1 VSGSAQVG
9 SGLLVTQLL
18 PALRGAVAGVPM
30 GIGLVLATDGGGT
43 FTYPPAWWLAAVA
56 GTLVAVAVLTAV
68 PARIGA
74 RRPVIEILEAE
85 TAWCWR

>member
-43 FTYPPAWWLAAVA
+43 FTYPPAWWLAAAAA
-56 GTLVAVAVLTAV
+56 GTLVAVAALTAA

-85 TAWCWR
+85 AA